1 VSPWRR
7 FLIWLAKED
16 LQIAYDLGARSQSA
30 AERERV
36 AFAEGQIAGYRAGLE
51 AVQRQIDART
61 HGLGDFANAEDVK
74 RAKRGMLH

>member
-1 VSPWRR
+1 MSPWRR
-7 FLIWLAKED
+7 FFLWLGKKD

-51 AVQRQIDART
+51 AVERQIDART
-61 HGLGDFANAEDVK
+61 HGLGDFASAEDLE